1 MTPEQIYIAIT
12 TNEAITSRRAIVEK
26 MICSCFDSCFKAFL
40 CETYPKSKMLDFDL
54 VEKTWHILKG
64 EPSSSSTDGL
74 TYTPQ
79 HLCFIEAKGWKKFL
93 EHQPELQ
100 KESINDQEG
109 SRVYYRIKKQTQKYH
124 FQKKL
129 LESISICE
137 EIVGNNSI
145 INCVPIR
152 YLLVTDINIT
162 PNNDSQQDFASHIFQ
177 QLNFLATTSTKWETI
192 CVNEM
197 KDKFKRDI
205 DGIKGIE
212 ARFIQCNQLDEY
224 LSNPLI

>member
-1 MTPEQIYIAIT
+1 MTPEHIFIEIS

-54 VEKTWHILKG
+54 VERTWHILKG

-177 QLNFLATTSTKWETI
+177 QHNFLATTSTKWETI

-224 LSNPLI
+224 LSNPLK

>member
-12 TNEAITSRRAIVEK
+12 TNEAMTSKGAIVIK
-26 MICSCFDSCFKAFL
+26 MICSCFDPCFKGFL
-40 CETYPKSKMLDFDL
+40 CKTHPKSKMLDFDL
-54 VEKTWHILKG
+54 VERTWHILNG

-79 HLCFIEAKGWKKFL
+79 YLCFIEAKGWKKFL

-100 KESINDQEG
+100 KESMAEREDA
-109 SRVYYRIKKQTQKYH
+109 RVYNRIKKQTQRYH

-137 EIVGNNSI
+137 EIIGNNSI
-145 INCVPIR
+145 MDCVPIR
-152 YLLVTDINIT
+152 YLLVTDINIA
-162 PNNDSQQDFASHIFQ
+162 PNINSQQDFASHIFQ
-177 QLNFLATTSTKWETI
+177 QFNFLATTSTKWETV
-192 CVNEM
+192 CTNEM
-197 KDKFKRDI
+197 QNKLKRDI

-212 ARFIQCNQLDEY
+212 ARFIQCKQLDEY
-224 LSNPLI
+224 LSNP